1 MRIHNARFG
10 ALAALLLVACTS
22 TTIRP
27 AIPAELHGSWV
38 NRTADSGLDLSAGRI
53 LYREK
58 QTTVVVQLLEAAG
71 DAAGGAFLVR
81 KYGARERWL
90 LRREGERLVQEVAGR
105 RTEFEP
111 GTARLSVD
119 TIEIGQARPLPP
131 ERIAEIQAEI
141 ARRLAEEQAIR
152 KDRARRA
159 ELPPID
165 AANKAYLTTLVREIG
180 WIDAGRF
187 GEKTSSSAVI
197 LAKHSGDLGVVSTIL
212 PYVEKDF
219 GRPGDEAQ
227 SFAITYD
234 DVHLKL
240 GGKQRYGSQV
250 CRDADGQPFVCALE
264 TPSQV
269 DDRRA
274 SIGLPPLEGYL
285 AEVGKLLFEGKTV
298 RIPNDQDEQ

>member
-10 ALAALLLVACTS
+10 ALIALLLVACTS

-38 NRTADSGLDLSAGRI
+38 NRTADSGLDLSADRI

-58 QTTVVVQLLEAAG
+58 QTTVVVQILEAAG
-71 DAAGGAFLVR
+71 GSLTVR

-90 LRREGERLVQEVAGR
+90 LRREGEQLVQEVDGR

-111 GTARLSVD
+111 AAARLSID

-141 ARRLAEEQAIR
+141 ARRLAEEQVIR

-165 AANKAYLTTLVREIG
+165 AANKVYLTTLVREVG

-269 DDRRA
+269 DVRRA
-274 SIGLPPLEGYL
+274 AIGLPPLEGYL
-285 AEVGKLLFEGKTV
+285 AEVGKLLFEGKEV